1 MALIMRNKCKELVE
15 LEKENRQLKKQMTSK
30 QYSKPQQMSLLEL
43 KKDQGL
49 SDEKSKERESNDSQ
63 CVKVT
68 HENKDEILNFLE
80 QVAKMKSL
88 LQHLH
93 K

>member
-49 SDEKSKERESNDSQ
+49 SDEKSKERESKDSQ

>member
-1 MALIMRNKCKELVE
+1 
-15 LEKENRQLKKQMTSK
+15 
-30 QYSKPQQMSLLEL
+30 MSLLEL

-49 SDEKSKERESNDSQ
+49 SDEKNKERESKDSQ
-63 CVKVT
+63 TVKVT